1 MKKKEI
7 KNNLR
12 LPAVASAEVGPGK
25 EVRGLEESLPRTQP
39 PFRKKKDAIAEE
51 NSVMGHLCA

>member
-39 PFRKKKDAIAEE
+39 PFPKKNNTIT
-51 NSVMGHLCA
+51 